1 MKSILVCI
9 DASAYAESVC
19 GLAVWVA
26 QRTAC
31 AVALL
36 HVIQRNDSIAA
47 RNDWS
52 GSIGLGVKTELLEA
66 LTEIDEAHA
75 KIAIQRG
82 HLLLDAAEERC
93 LAAGITDVK
102 GVHRHGGILET
113 ITELESNADL
123 IVIGKRGASSS
134 FAANHIGSKVE
145 RVIRAS
151 TKPVLVAAA
160 SASQINRIVLAFDGS
175 EYARRALNFVG
186 KSLLFTGL
194 EIHLVFVS
202 QDDEMSARLL
212 ETAVATLKTH
222 AIDATSVILHGDPAG
237 AIAGYAADADCDL
250 LVMGAYGHSHIRN
263 LIVGSTTTSLVRIMN
278 CPVLLVR

>member
-1 MKSILVCI
+1 MKSILACI

-19 GLAVWVA
+19 DLAVWVA
-26 QRTAC
+26 QRSAC
-31 AVALL
+31 AIALL
-36 HVIQRNDSIAA
+36 HVIQRNDSISA

-52 GSIGLGVKTELLEA
+52 GAIGLGVKTELLEA
-66 LTEIDEAHA
+66 LTAIDETHA
-75 KIAIQRG
+75 KISIQRG

-102 GVHRHGGILET
+102 GVHRHGGIVET
-113 ITELESNADL
+113 ITELEANAEL

-134 FAANHIGSKVE
+134 FAADHIGSKVE

-186 KSLLFTGL
+186 TSLLFKGL
-194 EIHLVFVS
+194 EIHLVSVA
-202 QDDEMSARLL
+202 QDDEMSGRLL
-212 ETAVATLKTH
+212 DTAVAILKTH
-222 AIDATSVILHGDPAG
+222 DIDATSTILHGDPAE
-237 AIAGYAADADCDL
+237 AIASYAAEARCNL
-250 LVMGAYGHSHIRN
+250 LVMGAYGHSHLRH